1 MTLNFEAASH
11 IGYKRRTNEDRYFTR
26 RLADGS
32 LLIAVADGMGG
43 LPGGDKAA
51 SLAIGAMAEADSDG
65 SVDQAMLGR
74 LIMAAHK
81 SVIEYAL
88 RHPALDGMGTTLTA
102 AVVRQESVFWAH
114 VGDSRLY
121 LLHNGSLSQLTT
133 DHRFLS
139 SMIADG
145 DITAEQAKEHP
156 LRNLLDQCLGCSSIM
171 PETGYADLAPGS
183 MLLLCSD
190 GLYEDVS
197 YETLTAI
204 LNRKEPI
211 ADKASLLVRTALENG
226 GRDNVTL
233 VIVERDR

>member
-1 MTLNFEAASH
+1 
-11 IGYKRRTNEDRYFTR
+11 
-26 RLADGS
+26 
-32 LLIAVADGMGG
+32 
-43 LPGGDKAA
+43 
-51 SLAIGAMAEADSDG
+51 MAEADSDG

-102 AVVRQESVFWAH
+102 AVVGQDSVFWAH

-121 LLHNGSLSQLTT
+121 LMHNGVLTQLTT

-171 PETGYADLAPGS
+171 PETGYTDLAPGS

-211 ADKASLLVRTALENG
+211 ADKA
-226 GRDNVTL
+226 
-233 VIVERDR
+233 